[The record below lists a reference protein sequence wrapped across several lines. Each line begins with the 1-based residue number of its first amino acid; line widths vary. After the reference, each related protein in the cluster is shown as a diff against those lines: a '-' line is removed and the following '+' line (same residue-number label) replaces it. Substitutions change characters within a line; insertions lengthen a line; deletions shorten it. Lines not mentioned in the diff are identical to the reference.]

1 MPLSEHP
8 SIVEELKEVTRAGS
22 PTSPSAPIAIIKDIV
37 WVRRAAGSNHRR
49 ILSTPGA
56 SASSELDI
64 RARTLNGGAFEKMT
78 NTSDRRS
85 VNPTGRMREEPVTA
99 VASSVMSKL
108 KLASESVPGPKE
120 KVNAETASA
129 TEINA
134 PKQSSSSS
142 PPPTIAPIVLSS
154 IQSVPHDASAS
165 HPQTEMSPTTP
176 DVRIIESPFPP
187 PASFPLSPP
196 HSPINLS
203 SSRMQAS
210 VVVAD
215 LEKNV
220 LPSKKRS
227 GNLPTP
233 SAREKGKGREISERR
248 GEGRAQTMR
257 RGFIGPG
264 GIIHKITS
272 SQSLSKVR
280 TTLPF
285 TRSTEAERSGPATLH
300 SKASPPTK
308 QSRTSRSLNTPNSV
322 TFLRPPPPAPR
333 TPPYRQHRQPVFAPS
348 SARTAAPF
356 PSSHK
361 PLVSSA
367 GFPSRHGQSETHES
381 GRLSRVGPPEED
393 VEMIE
398 IPRFKKRELNLG
410 LVRKHR
416 GKQRALWLALGGLWV
431 VNGLLSLMEIA
442 DIIIYPQFFDVNVI
456 YILVQCSIHP
466 SSDTNGTK
474 LWQFAAAT
482 YAILWALSTIVVW
495 LGWELGY
502 EFWRRWRLDRPAIEP
517 IYFSLPASLHLSL
530 KSYDHFIF
538 LLHIRTSPLGTQYAK
553 DIIPETCH
561 ALIQLLPGVIPLLP
575 RAAIAV
581 VALISF
587 WKPNVDV
594 HAAYG
599 GQIDE
604 TADRDLNFF
613 RSDHPGE
620 LTNYSKGVLLSF
632 TIYIAFRLAVV
643 IASAICL
650 WVSSGRPLGGVIGKH
665 FRRSIAIGHGDNPST
680 PRKRRRKSSFQPRD
694 PNLTRS
700 PQKSWVDDENSWDWA
715 WKERTRA
722 RVQDAFQLCI
732 IRLDGNGGIFKHA
745 GETGTRQDVPWAKSS
760 DKITEEISM
769 KDRGKKDASYS
780 ATDFSAEIAFEGSSL
795 PCPPSTIKKFEA
807 NRLESI
813 LDPTGVAKTQPS
825 SSRASTNV
833 TSSTDD
839 LFYTAPASMTPA
851 GGKKLSVAE
860 ATRKDGVSIST
871 YKKRSGWVTEFGV
884 KEENGPEGGDDESTG
899 LLSADTGPRQS
910 MLFREWSGST
920 ASRLSC
926 KMSGDVSQHSHF
938 TTSGEGSSSGSIS
951 TTSTRRR
958 SNTTSH
964 PHALDLVEQDQVASP

>member
-1 MPLSEHP
+1 MPLSERHR
-8 SIVEELKEVTRAGS
+8 IVEELKEVIRAGS
-22 PTSPSAPIAIIKDIV
+22 PTSPSAPIAIIEDID
-37 WVRRAAGSNHRR
+37 WVRRAAGSNHWR

-56 SASSELDI
+56 SASSEVDI
-64 RARTLNGGAFEKMT
+64 RARTLSGGAFEKMT

-99 VASSVMSKL
+99 VASPVMSRS

-120 KVNAETASA
+120 KVKAETASA

-134 PKQSSSSS
+134 PKQRSSSS
-142 PPPTIAPIVLSS
+142 PPPTIVPIALSS
-154 IQSVPHDASAS
+154 IQSAPHDASAS
-165 HPQTEMSPTTP
+165 HPQTQMCPTTP

-187 PASFPLSPP
+187 PSSFPPSPP

-203 SSRMQAS
+203 SSRMHAS
-210 VVVAD
+210 AVAAD
-215 LEKNV
+215 LEKSV

-227 GNLPTP
+227 VNLPTP
-233 SAREKGKGREISERR
+233 SAREKGKGREISERP
-248 GEGRAQTMR
+248 GDGRAQTMR

-264 GIIHKITS
+264 GIMHKITS

-285 TRSTEAERSGPATLH
+285 TRSTEADRSGPATLH
-300 SKASPPTK
+300 SNAFSPIK
-308 QSRTSRSLNTPNSV
+308 QSRASRSLNAPNSA
-322 TFLRPPPPAPR
+322 TFLRPPPPPSR
-333 TPPYRQHRQPVFAPS
+333 TSSYRQHRQPVFAPS
-348 SARTAAPF
+348 STRIAAPSWG

-361 PLVSSA
+361 PLASSA
-367 GFPSRHGQSETHES
+367 EFSSRHAQPETLKS

-410 LVRKHR
+410 LVRKHP
-416 GKQRALWLALGGLWV
+416 GEQRAIWLALGGLWV
-431 VNGLLSLMEIA
+431 ANGLLSLMEIA

-456 YILVQCSIHP
+456 YILVH
-466 SSDTNGTK
+466 TK
-474 LWQFAAAT
+474 LWQFAAAA

-502 EFWRRWRLDRPAIEP
+502 EFWRRWRLVNVTQGRPAIEP

-530 KSYDHFIF
+530 KSYDHFVF
-538 LLHIRTSPLGTQYAK
+538 LLHIRTSPFGTQYAK

-561 ALIQLLPGVIPLLP
+561 ALTQLLPGLIPLLP

-587 WKPNVDV
+587 WKPNVDA
-594 HAAYG
+594 HTAYG

-650 WVSSGRPLGGVIGKH
+650 WVSSSRPLGGVIGKR

-694 PNLTRS
+694 PNLIPS

-722 RVQDAFQLCI
+722 RVQDAFELCI
-732 IRLDGNGGIFKHA
+732 VRLDGNGGIFKHA
-745 GETGTRQDVPWAKSS
+745 GETGTRQDVPPAKSS

-780 ATDFSAEIAFEGSSL
+780 AIGFIAEIVAEGSSL
-795 PCPPSTIKKFEA
+795 PCPPSTINEFEA
-807 NRLESI
+807 TRLESV
-813 LDPTGVAKTQPS
+813 LDPAGVAKTQPS
-825 SSRASTNV
+825 SSRASTNLM
-833 TSSTDD
+833 SSTDD
-839 LFYTAPASMTPA
+839 LFYIAPASMTPA
-851 GGKKLSVAE
+851 GGKRLSVAE

-871 YKKRSGWVTEFGV
+871 YMKRSGWVTEFGV
-884 KEENGPEGGDDESTG
+884 NEENGPDGGDDESTG
-899 LLSADTGPRQS
+899 LLSAHMGPRQS

-920 ASRLSC
+920 ASRLSR
-926 KMSGDVSQHSHF
+926 KMSGDVSQHSHS
-938 TTSGEGSSSGSIS
+938 TTSGEGSRSGTI
-951 TTSTRRR
+951 TTTPTRRR
-958 SNTTSH
+958 
-964 PHALDLVEQDQVASP
+964 

>member
-1 MPLSEHP
+1 MPLSERHR
-8 SIVEELKEVTRAGS
+8 IVEELKEVIRAGS
-22 PTSPSAPIAIIKDIV
+22 PTSPGVPIAIIKDID

-56 SASSELDI
+56 SASSEVDI
-64 RARTLNGGAFEKMT
+64 RARTLSGGAFEKMT

-85 VNPTGRMREEPVTA
+85 VNPTGRMREEPVAA
-99 VASSVMSKL
+99 VASSVMSKP
-108 KLASESVPGPKE
+108 KLAPESVPGPNE
-120 KVNAETASA
+120 KVKAETASA

-134 PKQSSSSS
+134 PKQRSSSS
-142 PPPTIAPIVLSS
+142 PPQTIVPIALSS
-154 IQSVPHDASAS
+154 IQSAPHDASAS
-165 HPQTEMSPTTP
+165 HPQTQTCPTTP

-187 PASFPLSPP
+187 PSSFPPSPP
-196 HSPINLS
+196 HSPINLN
-203 SSRMQAS
+203 SSRMHAS
-210 VVVAD
+210 AVAAD
-215 LEKNV
+215 LEKRV

-227 GNLPTP
+227 LNLPTP
-233 SAREKGKGREISERR
+233 SAREKGKGREISEGP

-257 RGFIGPG
+257 RGFIGPR
-264 GIIHKITS
+264 GIMHKITS

-285 TRSTEAERSGPATLH
+285 TRGTEAERSGPATLH
-300 SKASPPTK
+300 SKAFSPIK
-308 QSRTSRSLNTPNSV
+308 QSRTSRSLNAPNSA
-322 TFLRPPPPAPR
+322 TFLRPPPPPPR
-333 TPPYRQHRQPVFAPS
+333 TSSYRQHRQPVFAPS
-348 SARTAAPF
+348 SARIAAPSSG

-361 PLVSSA
+361 LLVSSA
-367 GFPSRHGQSETHES
+367 ELSSRHGQPETLKP

-416 GKQRALWLALGGLWV
+416 GNQRAIWLALGGLWV

-456 YILVQCSIHP
+456 YILVH
-466 SSDTNGTK
+466 TK
-474 LWQFAAAT
+474 LWQFAAAA

-502 EFWRRWRLDRPAIEP
+502 EFWRRWRLANVIQGRPAIEP

-561 ALIQLLPGVIPLLP
+561 AFIQLLPGLIPLLP

-594 HAAYG
+594 YAAYG

-620 LTNYSKGVLLSF
+620 LTNHSKGVLLSF

-650 WVSSGRPLGGVIGKH
+650 WVSSGRPLGGVIGKR

-694 PNLTRS
+694 PSLTRS

-722 RVQDAFQLCI
+722 RVQDAFELCI
-732 IRLDGNGGIFKHA
+732 VRLDGNGGIFKHA

-780 ATDFSAEIAFEGSSL
+780 ATGCIAEIVAEGSSL
-795 PCPPSTIKKFEA
+795 PCPPSTINEFEA
-807 NRLESI
+807 TRLESI

-833 TSSTDD
+833 ASSTND

-851 GGKKLSVAE
+851 GGKELSVAE
-860 ATRKDGVSIST
+860 ATRKDGVSSST
-871 YKKRSGWVTEFGV
+871 YKERSGWVTEFGV
-884 KEENGPEGGDDESTG
+884 KEENGPEGGDDESTS
-899 LLSADTGPRQS
+899 LLSAHMGPRQS
-910 MLFREWSGST
+910 MPFREWSGST
-920 ASRLSC
+920 ASRLSR
-926 KMSGDVSQHSHF
+926 KMSGDVSQHSHSM
-938 TTSGEGSSSGSIS
+938 TSDEGSRSGTIAS
-951 TTSTRRR
+951 TPTRR
-958 SNTTSH
+958 
-964 PHALDLVEQDQVASP
+964 